1 MLFIVIFVIIKNSI
15 LAKNYYKIVEE
26 SILKGKN
33 EYNFNALKPLFII
46 AFMTFVIM
54 SSEGAIEHW
63 SGLYLKEVVGIM
75 AQNRIGFGFI
85 FFSIMMTFGRFFA
98 DKISAEIGSLKIIF
112 YGCIFAGIGYAC
124 ILISVFEVTFIEAAK
139 RVGII

>member
-1 MLFIVIFVIIKNSI
+1 MLFIVIFVIITNSI

-26 SILKGKN
+26 SILKEKK
-33 EYNFNALKPLFII
+33 YNFNTLKPLFIM
-46 AFMTFVIM
+46 AFVIM

-63 SGLYLKEVVGIM
+63 SCIYMKEVVGVM
-75 AQNRIGFGFI
+75 NQNRIGLGFI
-85 FFSIMMTFGRFFA
+85 FFSIIMTFGRFFA

-124 ILISVFEVTFIEAAK
+124 ILISVFEVTLIEAAK